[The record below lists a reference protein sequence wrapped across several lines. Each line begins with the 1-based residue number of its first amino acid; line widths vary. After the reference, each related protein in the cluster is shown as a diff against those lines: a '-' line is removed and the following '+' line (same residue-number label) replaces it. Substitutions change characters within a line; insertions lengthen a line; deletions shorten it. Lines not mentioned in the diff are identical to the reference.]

1 VSVPGVV
8 RRAIERLTNEPHVGE
23 VVESSAVPEVDREL
37 VNQVLIATDA
47 VYRNRLDHEYRVIVH
62 RLAVTAATHDQH
74 PLRRRTSSTRLA
86 AALAWIALKGNVE
99 IGRRSRWVA
108 EDIRCSFGV
117 SSCLGLVRKIAT
129 SLDMAPTA
137 DSFGSTRFPPVGMTL
152 GDVGLLP
159 SRTRAR

>member
-1 VSVPGVV
+1 
-8 RRAIERLTNEPHVGE
+8 
-23 VVESSAVPEVDREL
+23 
-37 VNQVLIATDA
+37 

-137 DSFGSTRFPPVGMTL
+137 DSFGSNRFPPGGMTL
-152 GDVGLLP
+152 GDVGLLH